1 MLISD
6 FLINPSFQV
15 VNRHFV
21 LSFENEKVRTSH
33 SEYYLLKVEIKV
45 HNFKI
50 NGRNFFG

>member
-33 SEYYLLKVEIKV
+33 SEYYLLKD